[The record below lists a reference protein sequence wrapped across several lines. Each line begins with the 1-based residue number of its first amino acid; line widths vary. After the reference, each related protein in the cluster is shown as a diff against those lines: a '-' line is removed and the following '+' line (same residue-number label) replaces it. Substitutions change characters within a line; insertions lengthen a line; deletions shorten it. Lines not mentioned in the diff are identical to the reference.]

1 MDYNYNQGGQ
11 FGGWSSSPDGFGA
24 EMYNEQVTR
33 RIEKRKRME
42 ELRKIGS
49 KCGIAVILYVAIS
62 YGLSFLL
69 VLISWGFPSISA
81 LYTETNA
88 TLAFEIIVTIFA
100 IVIPFLIIHYMMK
113 KEKVSEVL
121 PFGTTYDKGV
131 ATALVMIFIPVM
143 ILSAIAINSVS
154 SIFQEML
161 GIEFQSTV
169 GDFSLKGAKE
179 IFMGVLSIAVV
190 PAIVEELV
198 IRGIVMQPL
207 RKYGDRFAIIVS
219 AVLFACMHGNM
230 VQIPYTVVGGLLL
243 GYLAVT
249 TGSLWPSVILHF
261 VNNLYSVIIIAVNDN
276 FSENASVV
284 ATILMLVAFG
294 VMGVIGVIR
303 LLKLKHK
310 MTFTEEKTLT
320 MSEKISAFIKNGP
333 VIVAIIM
340 LAAITVT
347 NIKF

>member
-1 MDYNYNQGGQ
+1 M
-11 FGGWSSSPDGFGA
+11 
-24 EMYNEQVTR
+24 
-33 RIEKRKRME
+33 
-42 ELRKIGS
+42 
-49 KCGIAVILYVAIS
+49 
-62 YGLSFLL
+62 
-69 VLISWGFPSISA
+69 
-81 LYTETNA
+81 
-88 TLAFEIIVTIFA
+88 
-100 IVIPFLIIHYMMK
+100 
-113 KEKVSEVL
+113 
-121 PFGTTYDKGV
+121 
-131 ATALVMIFIPVM
+131 
-143 ILSAIAINSVS
+143 
-154 SIFQEML
+154 
-161 GIEFQSTV
+161 
-169 GDFSLKGAKE
+169 
-179 IFMGVLSIAVV
+179 
-190 PAIVEELV
+190 
-198 IRGIVMQPL
+198 
-207 RKYGDRFAIIVS
+207 
-219 AVLFACMHGNM
+219 
-230 VQIPYTVVGGLLL
+230 
-243 GYLAVT
+243 T